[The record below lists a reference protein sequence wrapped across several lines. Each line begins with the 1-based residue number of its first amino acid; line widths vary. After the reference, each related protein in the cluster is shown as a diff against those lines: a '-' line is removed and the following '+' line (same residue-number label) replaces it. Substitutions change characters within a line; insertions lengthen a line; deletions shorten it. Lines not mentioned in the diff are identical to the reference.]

1 MTETATNE
9 HPIPF
14 SGSMVRAVLEGRK
27 TQMRRVVN
35 PQPPKW
41 VDAYSQSADPNH
53 WLPSGVYISD
63 PCGVLGRGSLS
74 VRKSD
79 MPIRCPFGVP
89 GDRLWVRETWRVGGL
104 DVGGYRSPIRVAIDY
119 KASPE
124 IDRTPWVQGATGEW
138 LLRMRDQTLD
148 DANQKGVDQWDH
160 GESPARWRPSIHM
173 PRWASRITL
182 VVKRVW
188 VERVQEISD
197 IDAYAEGVEM
207 VSAPKPPGYGVPG
220 LAPTFKHYQN
230 PDFNGGRGVG
240 VKHSFQTLWDSINA
254 SKGYGWDTKPW
265 VWCVEFERV
274 EDGR

>member
-27 TQMRRVVN
+27 TQMRRVIK
-35 PQPPKW
+35 PQPINFTGHKYIVPDHAPKAW
-41 VDAYSQSADPNH
+41 HDYDGPFT
-53 WLPSGVYISD
+53 D
-63 PCGVLGRGSLS
+63 F
-74 VRKSD
+74 
-79 MPIRCPFGVP
+79 CPFGVP

>member
-27 TQMRRVVN
+27 TQMRRVIK
-35 PQPPKW
+35 PQPINFTGHKYIVPDHAPKAW
-41 VDAYSQSADPNH
+41 HDYDGPFT
-53 WLPSGVYISD
+53 D
-63 PCGVLGRGSLS
+63 F
-74 VRKSD
+74 
-79 MPIRCPFGVP
+79 CPYGAP

-188 VERVQEISD
+188 VERVQEISPPD
-197 IDAYAEGVEM
+197 LVAEGV
-207 VSAPKPPGYGVPG
+207 ATIHDGCYWGVFHEG
-220 LAPTFKHYQN
+220 ERRMQHREAMHE
-230 PDFNGGRGVG
+230 
-240 VKHSFQTLWDSINA
+240 LWDSINA
-254 SKGYGWDTKPW
+254 SKGHGWNTNPW
-265 VWCVEFERV
+265 VWCVEFERIEV
-274 EDGR
+274 K